1 MKRKKQD
8 QLSRRHFLLGSAI
21 AGSGIVVA
29 NLRSKSGLAQ
39 SSAPA
44 IITSDRMRPS
54 IPYGVASGDITGNSA
69 VIWSRCDRSSRMI
82 VEYDT
87 ADSFGNVQRIIG
99 PAALETSDY
108 TARINLIDLPADRQI
123 FYRVSF
129 QNLADPN
136 IYSVP
141 VTGVSAHLQTASATS
156 FLPGRETPP
165 DRVGV
170 SILNGAA

>member
-69 VIWSRCDRSSRMI
+69 VIWSRCDQLRA
-82 VEYDT
+82 VC
-87 ADSFGNVQRIIG
+87 
-99 PAALETSDY
+99 
-108 TARINLIDLPADRQI
+108 
-123 FYRVSF
+123 
-129 QNLADPN
+129 
-136 IYSVP
+136 
-141 VTGVSAHLQTASATS
+141 TS
-156 FLPGRETPP
+156 FY
-165 DRVGV
+165 
-170 SILNGAA
+170 